1 MVRAISVFG
10 MCAVLVTLSACD
22 AKEEEKPKY
31 ESRSLSDLDQNQAVS
46 DEEAAANRKAAGIKS
61 DEEIAAENAAF
72 FEKGAKEYIKTRLV
86 EYRALVAELRAMVD
100 DVEKAAPGW
109 NDKSWEKY
117 SEKHKERAKKFFKTY
132 MKLTGNGAEGGE
144 TQVSLGKAV
153 RTWEDVDGALGPG
166 VADKEEF
173 TGGLKTIR
181 EELDKVDKAFEA
193 IEKDESL
200 KADEKYVPAKEGADD
215 DEGEEEEEE

>member
-10 MCAVLVTLSACD
+10 VCAALVAVSACD

-31 ESRSLSDLDQNQAVS
+31 ESRSLSDLDQDQAVS

-61 DEEIAAENAAF
+61 DDEIAAENAAF

-86 EYRALVAELRAMVD
+86 EYRAVVAELRAMSD
-100 DVEKAAPGW
+100 DVEKAAPDW
-109 NDKSWEKY
+109 DEKSWEKY
-117 SEKHKERAKKFFKTY
+117 KEKHGKRAKKFFKKY
-132 MKLTGNGAEGGE
+132 MKLTGNGGEGGE

-153 RTWEDVDGALGPG
+153 RTWETLDGALGPG
-166 VADKEEF
+166 VADKAEF
-173 TGGLKTIR
+173 TDGLKVIR

-193 IEKDESL
+193 IEKDDEI
-200 KADEKYVPAKEGADD
+200 KADEKYVPPKDD
-215 DEGEEEEEE
+215 DSDEE